1 MPSASVILRNA
12 GSRFFIIQPPSQLSR
27 LDCHT
32 VKPKTIVITGAS
44 DGIGAAAARQ
54 LAADG
59 HRLVLVG
66 RTAAKL
72 EAVANETDADA
83 AIVADFA
90 HLDEVRRTA
99 SEILK
104 LCPAI
109 DVLANNAG
117 LIAGSQRVITD
128 DGHELTSQV
137 NYLAP
142 FLIEHLLTDR
152 LVASRTTV
160 IETAS
165 MAHWFGDVQPDDLDH
180 QRRYLS
186 FMVYGTSKLALLL
199 HTRQLQRRL
208 GRKGVVAVAFHP
220 GVVATN
226 FGHGTGGLIDRVYG
240 SAAKV
245 VLTTPEQGA
254 DSLVFL
260 AEATPG
266 VDFRPGSYIIRRR
279 PALTRPC
286 VNDYR
291 LAAQLWDATEQTLGL
306 A

>member
-1 MPSASVILRNA
+1 MN
-12 GSRFFIIQPPSQLSR
+12 
-27 LDCHT
+27 
-32 VKPKTIVITGAS
+32 PKTIVITGAS

-66 RTAAKL
+66 RTPSKL
-72 EAVANETDADA
+72 DAVATETGADA

-90 HLDEVRRTA
+90 HLDEVRRVA
-99 SEILK
+99 SEILR
-104 LCPAI
+104 LCPTI

-117 LIAGSQRVITD
+117 LIAGSQCVITD
-128 DGHELTSQV
+128 DGHELTNQV

-142 FLIEHLLTDR
+142 FLLDHLLADR
-152 LVASRTTV
+152 LVRSRATV

-165 MAHWFGDVQPDDLDH
+165 MAHWFGDVDLDDLDH
-180 QRRYLS
+180 ERRYLS

-220 GVVATN
+220 GIVASN
-226 FGHGTGGLIDRVYG
+226 FGQGTGGLIDRVYH

-245 VLTTPEQGA
+245 VLTTSEQGA
-254 DSLVFL
+254 DSLIFL

-266 VDFRPGSYIIRRR
+266 VDFRPGGYIIRRR
-279 PALTRPC
+279 PAMTRPC
-286 VNDYR
+286 VNDFR
-291 LAAQLWDATEQTLGL
+291 LAAQLWDATEHTLGL
-306 A
+306 G